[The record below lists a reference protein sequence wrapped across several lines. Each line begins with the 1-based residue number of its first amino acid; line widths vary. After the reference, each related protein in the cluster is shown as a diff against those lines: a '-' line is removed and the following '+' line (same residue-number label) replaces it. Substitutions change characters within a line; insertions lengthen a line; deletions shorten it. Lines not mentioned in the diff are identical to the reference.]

1 MLKKKLIF
9 TGWCL
14 LAAALVFLLITA
26 MRKKENKT
34 VSDIKVEVIDA
45 EEHVFVDE
53 KEVVVFLNKMGISKE
68 TELYKINVRHLEE
81 GLEKNTWV
89 KKADLFF
96 DNDNVLHVTIHER
109 EPLARIFTIN
119 GSSFYIDSSGKR
131 LPLSDKLSARVPV
144 FTSFPSSERKLS
156 APDSLV
162 LNDVR
167 QLAQFIAKDSF
178 WMRQISQVDITPQRT
193 FELIPVLGNQV
204 IAIGDTNDLEGKFDR
219 LYSFYKQ
226 VWTKAGFEKYET
238 IDVRFNGQVVA
249 SRRGAA
255 KPNVDSLRAAM
266 QLADNVARMN
276 NAMADSS
283 VVGRN
288 EVKPAVD
295 SAGHAAVVPASTTKP
310 NKVAA
315 TTKPAAKKTTA
326 KPAGTKPRAVM
337 KKTTRKR

>member
-14 LAAALVFLLITA
+14 LAAGLVFLLITA

-34 VSDIKVEVIDA
+34 VSEIKVEVIDA

-53 KEVVVFLNKMGISKE
+53 KEVVVFLNKMGITKE

-109 EPLARIFTIN
+109 EPLARVFTIN

-144 FTSFPSSERKLS
+144 FTSFPSGERKLS
-156 APDSLV
+156 APDSTV
-162 LNDVR
+162 LNDVK

-178 WMRQISQVDITPQRT
+178 WLRQISQVDITPQRT

-204 IAIGDTNDLEGKFDR
+204 IAIGDANDLDGKFNR

-283 VVGRN
+283 VIARSV
-288 EVKPAVD
+288 VKPAVD
-295 SAGHAAVVPASTTKP
+295 SASHAAVVPPSSTKP
-310 NKVAA
+310 NKTASA
-315 TTKPAAKKTTA
+315 KTAAKKTTV
-326 KPAGTKPRAVM
+326 KPAGTKPKAVM
-337 KKTTRKR
+337 KKTTKKR